1 VEGYRI
7 ASGKIQSCGCSR
19 KNQLAKDLTG
29 QRFGRLTAIRRLDRK
44 KGSCYLWLCRCD
56 CGQEIV
62 VRGQLLRKGSTRS
75 CGCYRKMSFADR
87 AKTGLAPNGK
97 EREIDND

>member
-1 VEGYRI
+1 MKNE
-7 ASGKIQSCGCSR
+7 CGNR
-19 KNQLAKDLTG
+19 YGMLTVL
-29 QRFGRLTAIRRLDRK
+29 RPYNSDRL
-44 KGSCYLWLCRCD
+44 GVNWLCRCD

-75 CGCYRKMSFADR
+75 CGCYRKMSFEER
-87 AKTGLAPNGK
+87 AKTGLAPHGK